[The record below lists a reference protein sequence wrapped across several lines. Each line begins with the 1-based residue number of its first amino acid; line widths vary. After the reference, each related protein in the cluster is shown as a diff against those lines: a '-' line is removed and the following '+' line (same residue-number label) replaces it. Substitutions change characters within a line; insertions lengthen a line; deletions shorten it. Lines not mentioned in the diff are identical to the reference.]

1 MTALAWILI
10 SCEPGR
16 ERDVYLQ
23 LLDMP
28 VVSEVSVVYGE
39 LDLVARI
46 DFESEKEM
54 SRTLIEDMRHVEG
67 IRKTETLIAVE
78 VLAMAVGFVLITTE
92 PGKEISVRE
101 KVADIDCVK
110 GIWVVFGSFDCFVKV
125 EADEESDLTEAIVQ
139 GIRSVPGIIDT
150 RTLIGAEI

>member
-1 MTALAWILI
+1 MTSLAWILI

-28 VVSEVSVVYGE
+28 VVSEVPVVYGE

-78 VLAMAVGFVLITTE
+78 V
-92 PGKEISVRE
+92 
-101 KVADIDCVK
+101 
-110 GIWVVFGSFDCFVKV
+110 
-125 EADEESDLTEAIVQ
+125 
-139 GIRSVPGIIDT
+139 
-150 RTLIGAEI
+150 

>member
-1 MTALAWILI
+1 MTSLAWILI

-46 DFESEKEM
+46 DFDSEKEM
-54 SRTLIEDMRHVEG
+54 SKTLIENMRHVEG
-67 IRKTETLIAVE
+67 VRKTETLIAVE
-78 VLAMAVGFVLITTE
+78 V
-92 PGKEISVRE
+92 
-101 KVADIDCVK
+101 
-110 GIWVVFGSFDCFVKV
+110 
-125 EADEESDLTEAIVQ
+125 
-139 GIRSVPGIIDT
+139 
-150 RTLIGAEI
+150 

>member
-1 MTALAWILI
+1 MSLAWILI

-46 DFESEKEM
+46 DFENEKEM
-54 SRTLIEDMRHVEG
+54 SKMLIEDMRHVEG
-67 IRKTETLIAVE
+67 VRKTETLIAVE
-78 VLAMAVGFVLITTE
+78 V
-92 PGKEISVRE
+92 
-101 KVADIDCVK
+101 
-110 GIWVVFGSFDCFVKV
+110 
-125 EADEESDLTEAIVQ
+125 
-139 GIRSVPGIIDT
+139 
-150 RTLIGAEI
+150 

>member
-1 MTALAWILI
+1 
-10 SCEPGR
+10 
-16 ERDVYLQ
+16 
-23 LLDMP
+23 
-28 VVSEVSVVYGE
+28 
-39 LDLVARI
+39 
-46 DFESEKEM
+46 
-54 SRTLIEDMRHVEG
+54 
-67 IRKTETLIAVE
+67 
-78 VLAMAVGFVLITTE
+78 MAVGFVQITTE

>member
-1 MTALAWILI
+1 MTSLAWILI

-46 DFESEKEM
+46 DFESEKDM

-67 IRKTETLIAVE
+67 IRKTETLIAME
-78 VLAMAVGFVLITTE
+78 V
-92 PGKEISVRE
+92 
-101 KVADIDCVK
+101 
-110 GIWVVFGSFDCFVKV
+110 
-125 EADEESDLTEAIVQ
+125 
-139 GIRSVPGIIDT
+139 
-150 RTLIGAEI
+150 

>member
-1 MTALAWILI
+1 MTSLAWILI

-16 ERDVYLQ
+16 ERHVYLQ

-54 SRTLIEDMRHVEG
+54 SKTLIEDMRHVEG

-78 VLAMAVGFVLITTE
+78 V
-92 PGKEISVRE
+92 
-101 KVADIDCVK
+101 
-110 GIWVVFGSFDCFVKV
+110 
-125 EADEESDLTEAIVQ
+125 
-139 GIRSVPGIIDT
+139 
-150 RTLIGAEI
+150 

>member
-1 MTALAWILI
+1 MTSLAWILI

-54 SRTLIEDMRHVEG
+54 SKTLIEDMRHVEG
-67 IRKTETLIAVE
+67 IKKTETLIAVE
-78 VLAMAVGFVLITTE
+78 V
-92 PGKEISVRE
+92 
-101 KVADIDCVK
+101 
-110 GIWVVFGSFDCFVKV
+110 
-125 EADEESDLTEAIVQ
+125 
-139 GIRSVPGIIDT
+139 
-150 RTLIGAEI
+150 